1 MILLFNHIPV
11 SLEVKIKK
19 LVEKAKQAYG
29 SDFYDIAGSRWK
41 GDQLTVESLFPEW
54 VLNECVNDPQ
64 NNIVVNLIKNY
75 LRWLMSPQYGYGANP
90 DWKTIR
96 DYGAMNS
103 IFLQGLAE
111 FYFPN
116 ADFGSEPLSNVLP
129 NIRRFAIKAD
139 DNYFVKKGTPE
150 GIKYALTCLFD
161 LNPSTTSVI
170 YTSPGI
176 ITISSDLD
184 SSYQNFVNNYLIP
197 AGVIAIYQ

>member
-96 DYGAMNS
+96 DYGSMNS

-150 GIKYALTCLFD
+150 GIKYALTCLFN
-161 LNPSTTSVI
+161 LNPSTTSVV